1 MRVILFRHGIAVDHA
16 DPSCPADSERP
27 LTSTG
32 VDRTRLAVNGL
43 ARLGV
48 APSVVLTS
56 PYVRARQTGE
66 IVAKELG
73 VTRDLVEIDDLV
85 PSADPREFPHLLAP
99 YVGEDVLVA
108 GHNPH
113 LSCVISLLAAGR
125 TDPIVWLKKAG
136 AAAVDLDE
144 SLSAGELAWLLPP
157 RALRRLG
164 GRA

>member
-16 DPSCPADSERP
+16 DPSCPADAERP
-27 LTSTG
+27 LTATG
-32 VDRTRLAVNGL
+32 IDRTRLAVHGL

-48 APSVVLTS
+48 APTVILTS
-56 PYVRARQTGE
+56 PYVRARQTAE
-66 IVAKELG
+66 IVAEELA
-73 VTRDLVEIDDLV
+73 VSHELVLLDELV
-85 PSADPREFPHLLAP
+85 PSADPREFPHLIAP
-99 YVGEDVLVA
+99 YIGEDVLVA

-113 LSCVISLLAAGR
+113 LSCVVSLLAAGR

-144 SLSAGELAWLLPP
+144 SLTSGELVWLLPP